1 MLLLNFSCGL
11 HHLPGK
17 RGDEPNL
24 LSVEPHHSIE
34 EAAKPDRAG
43 GEQRQT
49 DTCPLLRC
57 WTD

>member
-57 WTD
+57 